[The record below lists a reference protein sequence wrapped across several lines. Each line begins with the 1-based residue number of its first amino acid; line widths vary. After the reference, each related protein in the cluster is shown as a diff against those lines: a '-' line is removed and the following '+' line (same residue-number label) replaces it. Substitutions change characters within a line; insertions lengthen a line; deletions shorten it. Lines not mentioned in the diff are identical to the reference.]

1 MRPLS
6 ASDDFFDVRGP
17 AKRLLRIDEVCALVG
32 ISRAMVYKCMKQGPS
47 PFPKPVKIG
56 ALSRWLEEDVVA
68 WIAQLRDELLTGRP
82 NDQINM

>member
-6 ASDDFFDVRGP
+6 ASDDFFDVASP
-17 AKRLLRIDEVCALVG
+17 AMRLLRIDEVCALVG
-32 ISRAMVYKCMKQGPS
+32 ISRAMVYKCMKHGPA

-68 WIAQLRDELLTGRP
+68 WIAQLRDGAVDGTVGCLA
-82 NDQINM
+82 